1 MGTNHHQ
8 SNNAIT
14 WHQHRNAIA
23 MNRLTTTT
31 QLVIISFSLWCCNL
45 SSMQTNMYDSPT
57 VGGSRAT
64 RYYFAIS
71 SNPKEDITIK
81 PLGLSE
87 LSQAAKAGDLKLIH
101 KNLAKRV
108 DINIADNEQWTPLM
122 HAVHNKRKDAV
133 ALLLERGADIY
144 RTNKQGWTAF
154 TLAVCDDNRELFYD
168 ILNQEVK
175 NNKGSIPANSI
186 LDMQDNQGWTPL
198 ILAASMGQS
207 YMYAMLATQGAK
219 VNIEDNEGHTALTRA
234 VLNNR
239 PGLVQE
245 ILQNKETMNYLKK
258 ALEVAEAD
266 NNEHMIKIL
275 KSRLN
280 IVNEL

>member
-1 MGTNHHQ
+1 
-8 SNNAIT
+8 
-14 WHQHRNAIA
+14 
-23 MNRLTTTT
+23 
-31 QLVIISFSLWCCNL
+31 
-45 SSMQTNMYDSPT
+45 MYDSPT

-207 YMYAMLATQGAK
+207 YMYAMLDEQGAK
-219 VNIEDNEGHTALTRA
+219 VNIEDKEGHTALTRA